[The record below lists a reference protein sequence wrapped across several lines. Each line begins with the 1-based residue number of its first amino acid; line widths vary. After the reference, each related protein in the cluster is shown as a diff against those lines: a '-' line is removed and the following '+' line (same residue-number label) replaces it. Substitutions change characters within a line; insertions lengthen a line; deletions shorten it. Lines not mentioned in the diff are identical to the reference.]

1 VSSDTGVAP
10 TKEFIVA
17 FSTKDADVF
26 IRILIDDL
34 IIASGTT
41 NGVYIVA
48 GGTASVSRGDKI
60 CWLVEMLNPKSSG
73 YAMINEIGNAG
84 AWGTTGQP
92 EMATDITDGTAYV
105 GLAEVA
111 GNFNYNM
118 SLDIVSSTGEAVTT
132 KFVPGLV
139 VA

>member
-1 VSSDTGVAP
+1 M
-10 TKEFIVA
+10 A

-41 NGVYIVA
+41 NGVYIIPNA
-48 GGTASVSRGDKI
+48 TMNVSRGDKI

-73 YAMINEIGNAG
+73 YATINEIGNAG

-105 GLAEVA
+105 GIAEAA
-111 GNFNYNM
+111 GTFYYNT
-118 SLDIVSSTGEAVTT
+118 SLDIVSSTGETVTAKFAPAV
-132 KFVPGLV
+132 V